1 MKTSARN
8 QIRGTV
14 HAVHDGVVNSEVILD
29 LRGGGKLVAI
39 VTKESA
45 SALALNPGKEVVA
58 LVKASWPILVVGPLS
73 KTSARN
79 HLDGTVKSILTGAV
93 ETEVAVQV
101 AGGPELVVMI
111 TKGSEKDMALK
122 VGDPVGVLIK
132 ASHVI
137 LGVE

>member
-8 QIRGTV
+8 QFQATV
-14 HAVHDGVVNSEVILD
+14 HAVHDGAVNSEVILD
-29 LRGGGKLVAI
+29 LQAGGKLVAI

-45 SALALNPGKEVVA
+45 RALGLTPGQKVLA
-58 LVKASWPILVVGPLS
+58 LVKASWPILVVGPLP

-79 HLDGTVKSILTGAV
+79 HLAGAVKSVVTGAV

-111 TKGSEKDMALK
+111 TKGSEKDLALK
-122 VGDPVGVLIK
+122 VGDAVGVLIK

-137 LGVE
+137 LAVD

>member
-8 QIRGTV
+8 QIQATV
-14 HAVHDGVVNSEVILD
+14 HAVHDGVVNSEIILD
-29 LRGGGKLVAI
+29 LPGAGKLVAV

-45 SALALNPGKEVVA
+45 RALALSPGKKVLA
-58 LVKASWPILVVGPLS
+58 FVKASWPILVVGPLS

-79 HLDGTVKSILTGAV
+79 HLEGVVKSIATGAV

-101 AGGPELVVMI
+101 PGGPELVVMI

-122 VGDPVGVLIK
+122 IGDPVGVLIK

-137 LGVE
+137 LGVD